1 MQPWQINDFTKK
13 ENETLD
19 LVTRHGSNQAPSPTL
34 SQGGALTSISQME
47 GLLPRA
53 FPSSEGQGLPP
64 GFRDLRGVH
73 TPPASTSASQRD
85 NWSTNVMREG
95 ELRALKMRLFLY
107 LIQCGNAML

>member
-1 MQPWQINDFTKK
+1 MQPWQVKEFIQKK
-13 ENETLD
+13 ETEKLD

-95 ELRALKMRLFLY
+95 ESRALKMRLFS
-107 LIQCGNAML
+107 